1 MMKIMISMICIVLS
15 IVLMALPY
23 GVAMHWGISPT
34 EVDTTYVSYFSSLPV
49 GYANWFPLST
59 AILSILSLLLLCI
72 AIIRRYVVFIVRI
85 LLMLCIVL
93 SVLSW
98 LIFHTFTWTGLA
110 VTVLH
115 LAAGIPWVTRVKQDE
130 MS

>member
-1 MMKIMISMICIVLS
+1 MKITISMICIVLS

-34 EVDTTYVSYFSSLPV
+34 EVDTTYVSYFSPLPA
-49 GYANWFPLST
+49 GYADWFPLST

-72 AIIRRYVVFIVRI
+72 AIIRRHVIFIVRI
-85 LLMLCIVL
+85 LLILCMVL

-98 LIFHTFTWTGLA
+98 LIFHTFTWTGLSI
-110 VTVLH
+110 TVLH
-115 LAAGIPWVTRVKQDE
+115 LAACIPWWTKVKQDE
-130 MS
+130 KP